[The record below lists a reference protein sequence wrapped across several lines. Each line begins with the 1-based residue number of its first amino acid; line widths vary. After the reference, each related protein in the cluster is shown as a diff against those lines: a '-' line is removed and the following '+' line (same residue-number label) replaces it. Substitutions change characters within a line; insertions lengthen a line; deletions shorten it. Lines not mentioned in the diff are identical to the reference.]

1 MSSRRL
7 LSSLARSGTL
17 LSDFHFISDFFSVSE
32 QRTLLSAALL
42 RLDAAGSRRFQKK
55 RKTFI
60 ASSGNAVGPT
70 AGTFLPDEY
79 YEFSE
84 GHYDGVIHSYREMH
98 LTSWPI
104 LEVPGLSPVLNRL
117 HSLLPSPNIQT
128 HLLHLSSIGEISPH
142 VDNVSASGRWIL
154 GVSLGASR
162 VLRLENCS
170 KPEEVV
176 ELLLP
181 SGSVYIQRDAARYE
195 YKHSILQET
204 QAFGNGKVTGGQR
217 ISIIIRVSLFYK
229 H

>member
-70 AGTFLPDEY
+70 PGTFLPDEY

-84 GHYDGVIHSYREMH
+84 VR
-98 LTSWPI
+98 I
-104 LEVPGLSPVLNRL
+104 LMML
-117 HSLLPSPNIQT
+117 SLLTLNFSEGP
-128 HLLHLSSIGEISPH
+128 L
-142 VDNVSASGRWIL
+142 RW
-154 GVSLGASR
+154 
-162 VLRLENCS
+162 CY
-170 KPEEVV
+170 P
-176 ELLLP
+176 
-181 SGSVYIQRDAARYE
+181 Q
-195 YKHSILQET
+195 LQVIP
-204 QAFGNGKVTGGQR
+204 FNGLDR
-217 ISIIIRVSLFYK
+217 P
-229 H
+229 